1 LAAKANKNKPLKGFF
16 RGVEGDP
23 TWRCS
28 ERITPLPPSRVIE
41 GLPLKSSGLI
51 KFRER
56 TILNL
61 MPANL
66 TPQYLEAEVKFK
78 QAKTVS
84 EKIKALEEMMAV
96 IPKHKGTEHLRGQLK
111 GRMAKLRAE
120 LQKRP
125 TLGKA
130 EFLYNVRREGAG
142 QVVLLGLPNSG
153 KSSLLSNITH
163 ASSEVGDYPF
173 TTQRPIPGMMDFENV
188 QIQLI
193 DTPPISRDHAEPGFS
208 NLVRNADALVLVV
221 DLKEGPVAQTDL
233 LVKELTR
240 MKVRIRGRGSPTLE
254 EEGWVSRRALL
265 LGNKCDAP
273 RAMEG
278 IRLLEASFKEL
289 FLVFPISA
297 KEQMNLEA
305 VRKEIYQLLDIL
317 RVYTKIPGKD
327 PDLTEPVI
335 MKKGSRV
342 EEVAL
347 SVHKDFASQLKYAR
361 IWGSGRFE
369 GQMVKR
375 DHPVNE
381 GDVIELHL

>member
-1 LAAKANKNKPLKGFF
+1 
-16 RGVEGDP
+16 
-23 TWRCS
+23 
-28 ERITPLPPSRVIE
+28 
-41 GLPLKSSGLI
+41 
-51 KFRER
+51 
-56 TILNL
+56 

-66 TPQYLEAEVKFK
+66 TPQYLEAEAKFK
-78 QAKTVS
+78 QARTVS

-111 GRMAKLRAE
+111 GRMAKLREE

-125 TLGKA
+125 ALGKA
-130 EFLYNVRREGAG
+130 EFLYNVKREGAG
-142 QVVLLGLPNSG
+142 QIVLLGLPNSG
-153 KSSLLSNITH
+153 KSSLLSSITH
-163 ASSEVGDYPF
+163 ASSEVADYPY

-193 DTPPISRDHAEPGFS
+193 DTPPLSPDHTEPGFS
-208 NLVRNADALVLVV
+208 NLVRNADAMVLVV
-221 DLKEGPVAQTDL
+221 DLKEDPVAQTEL
-233 LVKELTR
+233 LLEELNG
-240 MKVRIRGRGSPTLE
+240 MKVKIRGRGSPTRE

-265 LGNKCDAP
+265 LGNKCDA
-273 RAMEG
+273 RGAMEG
-278 IRLLEASFKEL
+278 VRALEASFREL
-289 FLVFPISA
+289 LSVLPISA

-317 RVYTKIPGKD
+317 RVYTKMPGKD

-335 MKKGSRV
+335 LKKGSRI

-347 SVHKDFASQLKYAR
+347 SVHKDFAAQLKYAR
-361 IWGSGRFE
+361 IWGSGKFE

-381 GDVIELHL
+381 GDVIELHI